1 MIVTDYN
8 EMLKRADEWEK
19 QAKELTER
27 VERIR
32 QEAAAAAAASDKKVN
47 EAKEN
52 VVDAIVTY
60 FEALG
65 MQFEDDEL
73 NEFCEMVSNTLGQ
86 LEKEFKMLDS
96 LVNKLKTAPVLKRDT
111 GLTDDEKLKRFIKIL
126 NS

>member
-27 VERIR
+27 AERIR
-32 QEAAAAAAASDKKVN
+32 QEAAAAASDKKVN

-96 LVNKLKTAPVLKRDT
+96 LVNKLKTAPVPKRDT